1 MQHCYKCSIT
11 YPASVGACPS
21 CHPRGNCENSLCN
34 NLKYYDSRYGPFP
47 YCSLS
52 CRDQHL
58 LPGYNQKLREHIESA
73 NNSTLLDQQI
83 YKQDAKIEKCVHVG
97 SEPICDTIV
106 DVSTPVCS
114 DQELL
119 SKYGTS
125 NENEKDPSSSEAFK
139 AGSLPDNSIN
149 KDLIVSGMMS
159 SDAFSPPVNN
169 HGMIN
174 FREIFPPVVVS
185 YLLLSQEEY
194 KIILWLTQKVIAYM
208 LLIQRL
214 YPLNS

>member
-47 YCSLS
+47 YCSPS

-73 NNSTLLDQQI
+73 NNSASLLNQQI
-83 YKQDAKIEKCVHVG
+83 YKQDAKIEKCVCVG
-97 SEPICDTIV
+97 SEPITATIV
-106 DVSTPVCS
+106 DVSTSVCS

-119 SKYGTS
+119 SKYGTN
-125 NENEKDPSSSEAFK
+125 NENDKDPSSSAS
-139 AGSLPDNSIN
+139 GSLPDNSIN
-149 KDLIVSGMMS
+149 ASKDLIVTGMMP
-159 SDAFSPPVNN
+159 SDVLSPPMDN
-169 HGMIN
+169 HGMITS
-174 FREIFPPVVVS
+174 RVAH
-185 YLLLSQEEY
+185 LL
-194 KIILWLTQKVIAYM
+194 
-208 LLIQRL
+208 
-214 YPLNS
+214 